1 MMLKNSIV
9 DYNLNEADIKH
20 WVELKGEFRYL
31 VIIDV
36 MKEKGIPT
44 TWENVTNCVKYDK
57 RLLINIFK
65 YIVFLEE
72 YYKSKLFEIKK
83 IEKDKLI
90 LYEFSKTVREF
101 LKIRNVNVFDNM
113 DLNILSSEVDS
124 IIDFRNSVVHN
135 KILIGQTFKGKP
147 LQEMLDIYSKI
158 LPESYREGYLNDVIK
173 CDNNL
178 NISSIL
184 NK

>member
-1 MMLKNSIV
+1 MSLESKII
-9 DYNLNEADIKH
+9 DYEENEENIKH
-20 WVELKGEFRYL
+20 CVLLKGEFRYL

-72 YYKSKLFEIKK
+72 YYKSKLFEIEQ

-90 LYEFSKTVREF
+90 LYEFSKTLRDS
-101 LKIRNVNVFDNM
+101 LKIKDIKAFDDMNLIMLNSDVN
-113 DLNILSSEVDS
+113 S

-135 KILIGQTFKGKP
+135 KILIGQMFKGKT
-147 LQEMLDIYSKI
+147 LSQMIDIYLNI
-158 LPESYREGYLNDVIK
+158 LPKSYRDGFIDDIKKVI
-173 CDNNL
+173 
-178 NISSIL
+178 
-184 NK
+184 